1 MPGFGKR
8 RDLAGGRRTT
18 PRQPAVLV
26 ASAATDELSYS
37 VVLEEV
43 CSTGAKLRAGEA
55 PTVGKPLVVKIG
67 AAQISAK
74 VVWSDGGTCGIS
86 FDEPLTQ
93 LGVRH
98 LKEEGRWGT
107 VIGIL

>member
-8 RDLAGGRRTT
+8 RDVAGSRRRA
-18 PRQPAVLV
+18 PRQPVVLV
-26 ASAATDELSYS
+26 ASALTPYASRS
-37 VVLEEV
+37 VIVEEV
-43 CSTGAKLRAGEA
+43 CSTGAKLRASALPGVGE
-55 PTVGKPLVVKIG
+55 PILVKVG
-67 AAQISAK
+67 AAQIAAN
-74 VVWSDGGTCGIS
+74 VVWSNDNACGIS

-107 VIGIL
+107 IVGIL